1 MFKYSNNKIIDH
13 NVNKVFEVV
22 IKVENYPRFI
32 PWCHGA
38 RIISRSENEIIADL
52 IILFKAINL
61 KYTSRVTIENNIQ
74 NDGIA
79 IVETKMIKGPFQFL
93 ESRWKIKKIDK
104 TSTYVEFNIEFLLKS
119 KLLEKLLTPLFNKAC
134 LKILNSFD
142 EYIKN
147 LP

>member
-1 MFKYSNNKIIDH
+1 MFKYSNNKIINQ

-22 IKVENYPRFI
+22 TEVENYPKFI

-38 RIISRSENEIIADL
+38 RVISRSEDEIIADL
-52 IILFKAINL
+52 IILFKAVNL
-61 KYTSRVTIENNIQ
+61 KYTSRVTIENNIK

-79 IVETKMIKGPFQFL
+79 LIETKMIKGPFNFL
-93 ESRWKIKKIDK
+93 ESRWKIKKIDE
-104 TSTYVEFNIEFLLKS
+104 TSTYVDFNIKFLLKS
-119 KLLEKLLTPLFNKAC
+119 TLLEKLLTPLFNKAC
-134 LKILNSFD
+134 SKILNSFD

>member
-1 MFKYSNNKIIDH
+1 MFKYSNSKIIDQ
-13 NVNKVFEVV
+13 NANKIFEV
-22 IKVENYPRFI
+22 ITKVENYPKFI

-38 RIISRSENEIIADL
+38 RVISRSEDEIIADL

-61 KYTSRVTIENNIQ
+61 KYTSRVTIENNIK

-79 IVETKMIKGPFQFL
+79 LIKTKMIKGPFKFL
-93 ESRWKIKKIDK
+93 ESCWKLKKIDE
-104 TSTYVEFNIEFLLKS
+104 TSTDVDFNIEFLLKS

-134 LKILNSFD
+134 SKILNSFD

-147 LP
+147 FP

>member
-1 MFKYSNNKIIDH
+1 MFKYSNSKSIDH

-22 IKVENYPRFI
+22 TEVENYPKFI

-38 RIISRSENEIIADL
+38 RVISKSENEIIADL

-61 KYTSRVTIENNIQ
+61 KYTSRVTIENNIK

-79 IVETKMIKGPFQFL
+79 LIKTKMIKGPFKFL
-93 ESRWKIKKIDK
+93 ESCWKLKKIDDA
-104 TSTYVEFNIEFLLKS
+104 STDVDFNIEFLLKS

-134 LKILNSFD
+134 SKILNSFN

-147 LP
+147 SP